1 MIVDSGAAKLAG
13 APEIRAAIDKAGM
26 SQYLTALGLMELAF
40 VASFLYPKTMKL
52 GFLLLTCFF
61 AGAIATDLSHG
72 TPPTLAAV
80 VLTLGWI
87 AAFLRDSSIFLL
99 SPSPLN

>member
-1 MIVDSGAAKLAG
+1 MIVGSGAAKLAG

-40 VASFLYPKTMKL
+40 VASFLYPKTLKL
-52 GFLLLTCFF
+52 GFLLLTCYF

-72 TPPTLAAV
+72 TPPTLAV
-80 VLTLGWI
+80 VLTLVWI
-87 AAFLRDSSIFLL
+87 AAFLRDTSIFLL
-99 SPSPLN
+99 SPAPLN